1 MDMSSGEEH
10 QDLQQ
15 LLETSLKGG
24 DIDLK
29 VEAVIANA
37 IRHKLVKIEY
47 VFVRPLSTFQRSY
60 SHDFSSVE
68 KRERKQGNPYYF
80 VDINREGLYDT
91 LPEGLFHQ
99 TLKKDAQIDTE
110 TAIKELEL
118 HRQEEKAARKFF
130 LPLEQEFYRLQLLAE
145 WQESQL
151 MLSSLNRQQYDA
163 LINLWDLPKELSNY
177 QTLMMLHIIPLLHHI
192 VGDYETTSNLLSLIM
207 ETPIRVE
214 ISQVITQETNEVEL
228 PCLGEFE
235 LGRDSILG
243 NYIEDYHPHYLLI
256 VGPIEKKYITNYLS
270 GGKKRK
276 TFLRLCAYF
285 LPCQSDI
292 SVKIEITQPEEE
304 GFLLHGEEAGE
315 GYLGYTTQL

>member
-1 MDMSSGEEH
+1 MPNRSEH

-15 LLETSLKGG
+15 LLAPRLK
-24 DIDLK
+24 DRNLDVK
-29 VEAVIANA
+29 PEALLANA
-37 IRHKLVKIEY
+37 LRHGLVKIEDI
-47 VFVRPLSTFQRSY
+47 FIRPVSTFQRSY
-60 SHDFSSVE
+60 ARDLFAVE
-68 KRERKQGNPYYF
+68 KRERKQGNSYYY

-110 TAIKELEL
+110 TAVEELEL

-151 MLSSLNRQQYDA
+151 MLSSLNRQQYSA
-163 LINLWDLPKELSNY
+163 LINLWGLPKTLSDY
-177 QTLMMLHIIPLLHHI
+177 QALMMLHIIPLLHRI
-192 VGDYETTSNLLSLIM
+192 VGDYETTSNLLSLVM
-207 ETPIRVE
+207 ENTIRVVA
-214 ISQVITQETNEVEL
+214 SQATTQETNEVEL
-228 PCLGEFE
+228 PSLGAFE

-243 NYIEDYHPHYLLI
+243 NYIEDYHPHYQLI
-256 VGPIEKKYITNYLS
+256 VGPIEKKYITGYLS
-270 GGKKRK
+270 AGKKRK
-276 TFLRLCAYF
+276 TLLRLCAYF

-292 SVKIEITQPEEE
+292 SVKIEITPREEA
-304 GFLLHGEEAGE
+304 GFLLHGEEPGE